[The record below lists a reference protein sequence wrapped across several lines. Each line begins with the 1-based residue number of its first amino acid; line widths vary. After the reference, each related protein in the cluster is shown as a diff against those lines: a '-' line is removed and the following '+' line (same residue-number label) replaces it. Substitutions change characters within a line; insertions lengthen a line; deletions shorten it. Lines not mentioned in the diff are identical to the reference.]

1 MLRLCP
7 FVLAALVLAAQPIAR
22 AQDYP
27 ARQVT
32 LILPFVPGGA
42 IDLAARIWA
51 QKLSDRWGKP
61 VIVENRPGAGTVI
74 ASNLVAKAAPDGYTL
89 YVAPSSLAI
98 SPTLFKK
105 LPFDVATDFA
115 AVARIADNPLI
126 LVVNPSL
133 PVHSIAELVRYA
145 KERPGQLSYASSGP
159 GSTLHLSG
167 ELLKRMTGIEMTHIP
182 YKGGP
187 PAMNDVVAGHVQLIF
202 ADPASALAQLR
213 EGRVRALG
221 VANNSRTP
229 AAPDIPTLQEAGLP
243 GFDAVAWVLIVAPAN
258 MPKPLVSKL
267 HAELKAVAAMPDS
280 QQQIIKIGMV
290 PFDSPSPEELQGF
303 LKSEIARWGKL
314 VEQAGIAGSE

>member
-1 MLRLCP
+1 MKRLS
-7 FVLAALVLAAQPIAR
+7 VLAAVLASLATTAA

-27 ARQVT
+27 TRQVT
-32 LILPFVPGGA
+32 LILPFVAGGA

-74 ASNLVAKAAPDGYTL
+74 ASNLVAKAAPDGHTL
-89 YVAPSSLAI
+89 YVAPSALAI

-105 LPFDVATDFA
+105 LPFDVAADFA
-115 AVARIADNPLI
+115 PVARIADNPLI
-126 LVVNPSL
+126 LAVNASL
-133 PVHSIAELVRYA
+133 PVRSIAELVQYA

-167 ELLKRMTGIEMTHIP
+167 ELLKRITGIEMAHIP

-221 VANNSRTP
+221 VANDNRTP
-229 AAPDIPTLQEAGLP
+229 AAPEIPTLKEAGLP
-243 GFDAVAWVLIVAPAN
+243 GFDAVAWVLIVAPAAT
-258 MPKPLVSKL
+258 PKAIVNKL
-267 HAELKAVAAMPDS
+267 HAELKIVAALPETRE
-280 QQQIIKIGMV
+280 QIIKIGMV
-290 PFDSPSPEELQGF
+290 PYESPSPEELQGF